1 MPETHKKSRLRK
13 AGYSALVVALVLG
26 LAEVGVRLLWEEPVI
41 DGILAPDPIQRW
53 NLPRSGSIR
62 LADVTIESNS
72 LRYRG
77 PEFDD
82 DPDPC
87 TYRVYA
93 AGDSSV
99 FGHGIPYGQ
108 AYVELLPALVTA
120 PAGLQLEGINAGVP
134 GYSTFQSSQRLRRN
148 GWALRPDL
156 LIIANL
162 WSDSAH
168 AGIADREL
176 FVDDG
181 WIDRATWIGIAE
193 HLSVS
198 QLFRCIY
205 KQFEFSSKVFSTG
218 DPSAAIERVSL
229 EEYRENLMN
238 MVSDAGKRDVQV
250 ILLLLPHPGDQPEDV
265 SGDERGLINNG
276 QDEVSHDYRETMR
289 SVASRTDTLLVDMSE
304 VVAQRQE
311 ALFLDDVHPNLDGH
325 RLIAEVLA
333 DEIQTHTELFERA
346 TARCSFS
353 FTR

>member
-1 MPETHKKSRLRK
+1 MSKTHKTSRLRK
-13 AGYSALVVALVLG
+13 AVYSALVVILVLG
-26 LAEVGVRLLWEEPVI
+26 LTEVGVRLLWEEPVI

-62 LADVTIESNS
+62 LAEVTIETNS

-77 PEFDD
+77 PEVEP

-87 TYRVYA
+87 TYRIYA

-108 AYVELLPALVTA
+108 AYVELLPTLVTA
-120 PAGLQLEGINAGVP
+120 PGGLQLEGINGGVP
-134 GYSTFQSSQRLRRN
+134 GYSTFQSSQRLRRT
-148 GWALRPDL
+148 GWALQPDL

-181 WIDRATWIGIAE
+181 WIDRATWIAIAE

-198 QLFRCIY
+198 RLFRLIY

-218 DPSAAIERVSL
+218 DPSAAIARVSL
-229 EEYRENLMN
+229 DEYRDNLTL
-238 MVSDAGKRDVQV
+238 MVSEARERDVPL
-250 ILLLLPHPGDQPEDV
+250 ILLLLPHPGDQLETL
-265 SGDERGLINNG
+265 SGDERDLVNQG
-276 QDEVSHDYRETMR
+276 QDEVSHDYRQTMR

-304 VVAQRQE
+304 IVADRQE
-311 ALFLDDVHPNLDGH
+311 PLFLDDVHPNLDGH

-333 DEIQTHTELFERA
+333 DEIQTHTELFEAA
-346 TARCSFS
+346 TARC
-353 FTR
+353 R